1 MTEKAVQYT
10 NLIKDVRD
18 DYLNNPRK
26 NSKIELKWCESE
38 TEKDLCQEINIWT
51 YWQGWQYAK
60 DEPEIKIL
68 LRSGLGQSI

>member
-26 NSKIELKWCESE
+26 NSKIELKLCESE
-38 TEKDLCQEINIWT
+38 TEKDLCQEINLWT
-51 YWQGWQYAK
+51 
-60 DEPEIKIL
+60 
-68 LRSGLGQSI
+68 

>member
-1 MTEKAVQYT
+1 MVECCMTEKAVQYT

-38 TEKDLCQEINIWT
+38 TEKDLCQEINLWT
-51 YWQGWQYAK
+51 
-60 DEPEIKIL
+60 
-68 LRSGLGQSI
+68 